1 MLFKLFL
8 AFTLIPV
15 AEIYLFIKI
24 GGSIGAFKTVIMVIL
39 TAFAGAYLAKM
50 QGLQTMLR
58 VRTSLEQGIL
68 PQEELVDALLIF
80 IAGIVLLTPGFL
92 TDAFG
97 LLLLYPTTRFWFKR
111 YLRQRFDQWISQLC
125 LAFSWRL
132 IYLAAKN
139 DHLVWSLQMHPH
151 NSPADMV
158 LRVRQTTSQRIFQ
171 EFPHL
176 KINELAEDFWAP
188 GYLVITGSQL
198 PTSPTVQSY
207 LRRVRSWQGTTGDL
221 D

>member
-24 GGSIGAFKTVIMVIL
+24 GGSIGAFNTVILVIL

-50 QGLQTMLR
+50 QGLHTMLR
-58 VRTSLEQGIL
+58 VRASLEQGIL

-97 LLLLYPTTRFWFKR
+97 LLLLYPTTRYWIKR
-111 YLRQRFDQWISQLC
+111 YLRQRFDQWI
-125 LAFSWRL
+125 R
-132 IYLAAKN
+132 
-139 DHLVWSLQMHPH
+139 
-151 NSPADMV
+151 NSDV
-158 LRVRQTTSQRIFQ
+158 
-171 EFPHL
+171 
-176 KINELAEDFWAP
+176 N
-188 GYLVITGSQL
+188 IT
-198 PTSPTVQSY
+198 
-207 LRRVRSWQGTTGDL
+207 RF
-221 D
+221 